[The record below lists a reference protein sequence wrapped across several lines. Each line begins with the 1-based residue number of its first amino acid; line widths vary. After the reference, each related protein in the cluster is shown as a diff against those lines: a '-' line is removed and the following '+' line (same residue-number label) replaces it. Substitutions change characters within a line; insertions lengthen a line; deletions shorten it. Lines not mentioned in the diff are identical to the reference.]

1 MPVEG
6 DLSVPPFSITIF
18 AVSTQVGYREAVLA
32 VWNVAEGDILGS
44 SGETHDS
51 Q

>member
-6 DLSVPPFSITIF
+6 NLSVMPFPIVIS
-18 AVSTQVGYREAVLA
+18 AVSTQVGYREAFPVILD
-32 VWNVAEGDILGS
+32 VAEGDILGS
-44 SGETHDS
+44 SGKTHDS